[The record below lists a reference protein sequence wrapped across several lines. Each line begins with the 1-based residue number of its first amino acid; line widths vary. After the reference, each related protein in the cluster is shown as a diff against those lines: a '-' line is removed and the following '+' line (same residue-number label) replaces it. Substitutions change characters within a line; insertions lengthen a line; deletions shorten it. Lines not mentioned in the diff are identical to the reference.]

1 MILQV
6 VYCNH
11 QTADLTVR
19 ERLAFPDERLTRAYH
34 ELRTRFPRAEA
45 VVLSTCNRVEV
56 YTAQESPDEAPTHR
70 ELAEF
75 FADFHNVPINEFLED
90 FLERTGPDA
99 VRHLF
104 SVASSVDSMV
114 LGEPQIVSQVKD
126 AYQLAQDN
134 DACGPLTHAMFQ
146 GAIRVSSR
154 VRTETKLAEGRVSIA
169 SVAVGEFGRSIF
181 DRFDDKT
188 VLIVGAGE
196 MAEETL
202 RYLHTEGV
210 RDIVVCNRS
219 EDRATSL
226 AAAFEG
232 ARTEPYERL
241 DDLLGRADVI
251 VSTTGAT
258 EPIVDVPRLSAAR
271 RTAAL
276 RTGASRPLFILDLG
290 APRDFAPGTGDV
302 DDNVFLYDIDDLEAT
317 CERNRKSR
325 SREIDRAL
333 KIIDDETDGFM
344 QDVYHR
350 ATGPIIKRLREQWH
364 EISTAE
370 MAKLQKKLSHLN
382 DDELATV
389 EKSLQQIINKLLH
402 PPLEALR
409 NEAKEGTPHG
419 LLDALKRLF
428 HLDR

>member
-19 ERLAFPDERLTRAYH
+19 ERLAFSADGLERAYN
-34 ELRTRFPRAEA
+34 ELRSRFPRAEA

-56 YTAQESPDEAPTHR
+56 YTAQQSPDDAPTHR

-75 FADFHNVPINEFLED
+75 FADFHSVPIDEFIED

-104 SVASSVDSMV
+104 SVASSLDSMV

-126 AYQLAQDN
+126 AYQLAMDN

-146 GAIRVSSR
+146 GAIRVSGR

-188 VLIVGAGE
+188 VLIIGAGE

-202 RYLHTEGV
+202 RYLQSEGV
-210 RDIVVCNRS
+210 REIVVCNRS
-219 EDRATSL
+219 PERAANL
-226 AAAFEG
+226 AEQFDG
-232 ARTEPYERL
+232 ARTAEYGQL
-241 DDLLGRADVI
+241 DDLLGQADVI

-258 EPIVDVPRLSAAR
+258 EPIVDATRLSAVRAESER
-271 RTAAL
+271 R
-276 RTGASRPLFILDLG
+276 PIFILDLG

-325 SREIDRAL
+325 SREIDHAL

-344 QDVYHR
+344 HEVYHQ

-370 MAKLQKKLSHLN
+370 MTKLEKRLGHL
-382 DDELATV
+382 DERDLATI
-389 EKSLQQIINKLLH
+389 EKSLQQIVNKLLH

-409 NEAKEGTPHG
+409 SEAKEGTPHG